1 MMNWRIR
8 IALIIGLFIGLSAIV
23 NLIRK
28 RSLELKYALTWL
40 LLGAALLVVVLVPGV
55 LNFISLLAGIQNPMS
70 MVFFM
75 GFLFLIVVVFVLTMS
90 ISNNSN
96 RVRKM
101 AQKIA
106 LNEYRTNKLINKED

>member
-1 MMNWRIR
+1 MISWKIR
-8 IALIIGLFIGLSAIV
+8 LVVILVLFIGLAAIV

-28 RSLELKYALTWL
+28 RSLELKYALIWL
-40 LLGAALLVVVLVPGV
+40 LLGAALLVVVMIPG
-55 LNFISLLAGIQNPMS
+55 LLEWFSLLAGISNPMS

-75 GFLFLIVVVFVLTMS
+75 GFLFLIMVIFVLTMS

-106 LNEYRTNKLINKED
+106 LNEYRINKK

>member
-1 MMNWRIR
+1 MTWKIR
-8 IALIIGLFIGLSAIV
+8 IAVILILFIGLVAIV

-40 LLGAALLVVVLVPGV
+40 FLGAGLLLVVLVPG
-55 LNFISLLAGIQNPMS
+55 LLDMLAMALGIYSPMN
-70 MVFFM
+70 MVFFL
-75 GFLFLIVVVFVLTMS
+75 GFLFSIVVIFTLTMS

-101 AQKIA
+101 AQMIA
-106 LNEYRTNKLINKED
+106 LNEYKANKSNK

>member
-1 MMNWRIR
+1 MMTWKIR
-8 IALIIGLFIGLSAIV
+8 IAVILILFIGLVAIV

-40 LLGAALLVVVLVPGV
+40 FLGAGLLLVVLVPG
-55 LNFISLLAGIQNPMS
+55 LLDMLAMALGIYSPMN
-70 MVFFM
+70 MVFFL
-75 GFLFLIVVVFVLTMS
+75 GFLFSIVVIFTLTMS

-101 AQKIA
+101 AQMIA
-106 LNEYRTNKLINKED
+106 LNEYKANKSNK

>member
-1 MMNWRIR
+1 MMTLKIR
-8 IALIIGLFIGLSAIV
+8 IAIIIGLALGLFAIV
-23 NLIRK
+23 NMIRK

-40 LLGAALLVVVLVPGV
+40 FLGVALLIVVLIPGV
-55 LNFISLLAGIQNPMS
+55 LDSLATILGIYNPMN
-70 MVFFM
+70 MVFFL
-75 GFLFLIVVVFVLTMS
+75 GFLFSIVLIFVLTMS

-106 LNEYRTNKLINKED
+106 LNEYRSNKNK

>member
-1 MMNWRIR
+1 MISWKIR
-8 IALIIGLFIGLSAIV
+8 LVVILVLFIGLATIV

-28 RSLELKYALTWL
+28 RSLELKYALIWL
-40 LLGAALLVVVLVPGV
+40 LLGAALLIVVMIPG
-55 LNFISLLAGIQNPMS
+55 LLEWFSLLAGISNPMS

-75 GFLFLIVVVFVLTMS
+75 GFLFLIAVIFVLTMS

-106 LNEYRTNKLINKED
+106 LNEYLIHKELEKK

>member
-1 MMNWRIR
+1 MMSWRVR
-8 IALIIGLFIGLSAIV
+8 IAIVIVLIIGLAAIV

-40 LLGAALLVVVLVPGV
+40 ILGAGLLVVVIVPGF
-55 LNFISLLAGIQNPMS
+55 LNTLSDALGIYNPMN
-70 MVFFM
+70 MVFFL
-75 GFLFLIVVVFVLTMS
+75 GFVFSIVVIFVLTMS

-106 LNEYRTNKLINKED
+106 LNEYRSNKNSADK